1 MCRRK
6 VFGTSGFVRILFY
19 FFTNF
24 TFTQIFIFF
33 KNSLFSLIVDGIR
46 YLELKPSD
54 SSNIKKY
61 GLENS
66 PKLRKQFITYLFH
79 FLLLP
84 YNQNPVVKPPV
95 SNENAGTAGAAASP
109 VNTNT
114 SINMPDAPISE
125 TPACLSES
133 VYKRFKNDI
142 NLDNGDETEQVF
154 ILLINLFC

>member
-1 MCRRK
+1 
-6 VFGTSGFVRILFY
+6 
-19 FFTNF
+19 
-24 TFTQIFIFF
+24 
-33 KNSLFSLIVDGIR
+33 LIVDGIR

-61 GLENS
+61 GLESS

-84 YNQNPVVKPPV
+84 YNQNPVVKPSV
-95 SNENAGTAGAAASP
+95 SNENSNAGAASTAGVAASP

-142 NLDNGDETEQVF
+142 NLDNGDETEQVNLYYY
-154 ILLINLFC
+154 LL